1 MELESVS
8 TRPGKLKQHNIRG
21 ERTYKCEK
29 CHFST
34 TWPSYLKNHN
44 RNHTGKKL
52 KCEKCDYSTNWPQD
66 LRNHNRKHSGEKYK
80 CGKCDYSTCYRSHL
94 KEHRR
99 RHTGEQFRCEKCDF
113 LTNWPS
119 NLKHHSRIHTGKKY
133 KCEKCNYSTTWSSDL
148 KKHMRHIHNH
158 SAQAKEGKE
167 QQLQPQKGKETVTN
181 MNPNKHNIKHGVAD
195 QKYCCHLCTFS
206 ADQSV
211 NLEAH
216 LLVRHAL

>member
-1 MELESVS
+1 MELESVT
-8 TRPGKLKQHNIRG
+8 TRPGNLKQHNI
-21 ERTYKCEK
+21 YKCEK

-34 TWPSYLKNHN
+34 SWPSYLKNHN
-44 RNHTGKKL
+44 RNHTGKQL
-52 KCEKCDYSTNWPQD
+52 KCEKCDYSTNWPHD

-80 CGKCDYSTCYRSHL
+80 CGKCDYSTCYFSHL

-99 RHTGEQFRCEKCDF
+99 RHTGEQLKCEKCD
-113 LTNWPS
+113 
-119 NLKHHSRIHTGKKY
+119 
-133 KCEKCNYSTTWSSDL
+133 YSAAWSSSL
-148 KKHMRHIHNH
+148 KKHMRHNHNH
-158 SAQAKEGKE
+158 NAQAKEGKE
-167 QQLQPQKGKETVTN
+167 QRLQPQKGKETVTN
-181 MNPNKHNIKHGVAD
+181 TDLKKHNMKHGVAD